1 MYGAPLPGGPP
12 RAAAVTNSRPNA
24 SWCRAPQDTHGKRLH
39 GKVDG
44 GGKGESPVAASEVEI
59 EVALVQGRSGEGG
72 GVGGPPPLSS
82 NLQKFFQYRTTV
94 FLGPQITSRPLGLRC
109 PKLQGH
115 LVRFN
120 ILDP

>member
-24 SWCRAPQDTHGKRLH
+24 SWGRAPQDTHGKRLH

-72 GVGGPPPLSS
+72 GWG
-82 NLQKFFQYRTTV
+82 
-94 FLGPQITSRPLGLRC
+94 
-109 PKLQGH
+109 
-115 LVRFN
+115 VRRRSAPIFKRFFN
-120 ILDP
+120 IEQPYFSDHKTPRGL